1 MLAAA
6 APPLWEPEAAL
17 PTDELPVCAALAR
30 RLPIADG
37 LGIGV
42 ELLRLDH
49 RLLQRHRTKRQLNS
63 LLLGLESYGP
73 AVLPRQQ
80 NHAARVV
87 SEGGH

>member
-17 PTDELPVCAALAR
+17 PTDELPVCACLAR
-30 RLPIADG
+30 RLPVADG

-49 RLLQRHRTKRQLNS
+49 RRLKRHRTKRQLDR
-63 LLLGLESYGP
+63 LPLHLQPYGP